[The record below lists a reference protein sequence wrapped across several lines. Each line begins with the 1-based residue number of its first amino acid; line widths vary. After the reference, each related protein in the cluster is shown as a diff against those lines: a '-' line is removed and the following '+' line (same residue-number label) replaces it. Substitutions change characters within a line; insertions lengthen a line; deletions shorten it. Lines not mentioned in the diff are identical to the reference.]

1 MKHSTVAICF
11 YSLFFILFNISPSM
25 ANTKPTLF
33 VSVAPQKFFVEK
45 LCGDTVNI
53 EVMVAPGASPATYEP
68 RSSQMRELS
77 KASAYL
83 AIGVPFEEAWLTRL
97 GGVNPKM
104 EIVHTDAGINKMAMA
119 TEHHEAE
126 EHHDGDGHHEEE
138 VGHQGDGHEAHQH
151 GSLDPHIWLSP
162 TLVKTQLATIKKSL
176 KKILPAQSE
185 SIEQN
190 YQLFL
195 AEIDQLDRDIRTI
208 LQENEDMQFMVF
220 HPSWGYFAHDYHLQQ
235 IPIELEGKTP
245 KAKQLQELIKEA
257 KEHNIKIIFAQ
268 PQFSQK
274 NAQVIAR
281 EIKGEVLLIDPLA
294 EDWLNNMKNVA
305 LKLKSTVQ

>member
-1 MKHSTVAICF
+1 MKYSTIAICLC
-11 YSLFFILFNISPSM
+11 SIFFLLFNSNISR
-25 ANTKPTLF
+25 ADNKPTLF

-45 LCGDTVNI
+45 LCGDSVNV

-97 GGVNPKM
+97 SGVNPKM
-104 EIVHTDAGINKMAMA
+104 TIVHTDAGISKIAMA
-119 TEHHEAE
+119 TEHHEDE
-126 EHHDGDGHHEEE
+126 EN
-138 VGHQGDGHEAHQH
+138 DGHESHQH

-162 TLVKTQLATIKKSL
+162 TLVKIQLATIKNSL
-176 KKILPAQSE
+176 DAILPTQTE
-185 SIEQN
+185 KLEQN

-195 AEIDQLDRDIRTI
+195 AEIDQLDQNIRSI
-208 LQENEDMQFMVF
+208 LKGHEDMQFMVF
-220 HPSWGYFAHDYHLQQ
+220 HPSWGYFAHDYHLTQV
-235 IPIELEGKTP
+235 PIELEGKTP
-245 KAKQLQELIKEA
+245 KAKQLQQLIEHA
-257 KEHNIKIIFAQ
+257 KEHHIKVIFAQ

-281 EIKGEVLLIDPLA
+281 EIKGEVLLIDPLS
-294 EDWLNNMKNVA
+294 EDWLTNMQNVA
-305 LKLKSTVQ
+305 LKLKNTVQ